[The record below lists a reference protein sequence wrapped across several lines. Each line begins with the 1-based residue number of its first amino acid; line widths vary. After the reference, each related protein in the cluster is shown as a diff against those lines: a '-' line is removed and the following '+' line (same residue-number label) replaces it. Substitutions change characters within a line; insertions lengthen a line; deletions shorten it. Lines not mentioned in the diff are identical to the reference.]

1 MSLTP
6 STTGAIQKKASRND
20 SLPFISHDPPN
31 SMAFGIAVY
40 KAHYQKVSKFD
51 PYHTIKRRLYEK
63 DTAFQLAGESRRFAD
78 AN

>member
-1 MSLTP
+1 
-6 STTGAIQKKASRND
+6 
-20 SLPFISHDPPN
+20 
-31 SMAFGIAVY
+31 MAFGIAVY